1 MGKDC
6 KKSVCQAIERV
17 LKESGRPVPDPIT
30 DNATLQ
36 ETLKLDSL
44 DLAVVV
50 VALETDLGVD
60 PFRSGAA
67 PVQTVGQLVDIYQK
81 AIDA

>member
-1 MGKDC
+1 MAADC
-6 KKSVCQAIERV
+6 RKSVCSAIERV
-17 LKESGRPVPDPIT
+17 LRESGRPVPDPMT
-30 DNATLQ
+30 DDATLQ

-67 PVQTVGQLVDIYQK
+67 PVQTIGELVEIYQK
-81 AIDA
+81 VLEA